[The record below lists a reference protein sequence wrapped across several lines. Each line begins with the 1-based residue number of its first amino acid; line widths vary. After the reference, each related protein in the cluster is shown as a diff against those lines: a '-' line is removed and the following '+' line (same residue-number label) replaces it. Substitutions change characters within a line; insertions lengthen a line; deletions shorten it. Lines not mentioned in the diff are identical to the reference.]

1 MKSNIGHT
9 SAAAGVGG
17 VIKSVLALRHGVM
30 PKTLHVDGPTPEVDW
45 SAGAGKLL
53 SEARAWDDTGR
64 PRRAGVSSFGVSG
77 TNAHVILEQAPTTPP
92 ADRPGTPDAA
102 PTAVPW
108 LLSARTPEAL
118 RAQAAVLLAEF
129 GDGSD
134 VSADDVAYS
143 LATGRTAL
151 GHRAVVVGTAEKLA
165 EGLGALSR
173 GLPAPGVVT
182 GAGGLV
188 SGRSVLVFPGQGS
201 QWVGMAAGLLEGS
214 VVFAGRMAEC
224 ERALAPFV
232 EWSLSGVLRGSGS
245 LARVDVV
252 QPVLWA
258 VMVSLAE
265 VWRSFGVVPD
275 AVVGHS

>member
-1 MKSNIGHT
+1 MKSNIGHAQ
-9 SAAAGVGG
+9 AAAGVGG

-45 SAGAGKLL
+45 SAGAAELL
-53 SEARAWDDTGR
+53 TEARAWEDTGR
-64 PRRAGVSSFGVSG
+64 PRRAGVSSFGISG
-77 TNAHVILEQAPTTPP
+77 TNAHVIVESAPVETPAGP
-92 ADRPGTPDAA
+92 VADVPRPGVVVWP
-102 PTAVPW
+102 
-108 LLSARTPEAL
+108 LSGRDGAAL
-118 RAQAAVLLAEF
+118 RAQAAALHARVLAGPGLDVADVGHSLAVERSRFAERAAVVGADRDELLA
-129 GDGSD
+129 G
-134 VSADDVAYS
+134 
-143 LATGRTAL
+143 LA
-151 GHRAVVVGTAEKLA
+151 
-165 EGLGALSR
+165 ALSR
-173 GLPAPGVVT
+173 GVPSAGVVT